1 MDTMWQ
7 GIPRRG
13 MDKAGDRKTQSLVDK
28 QRQPSLPQVCA
39 LYRRTVEARVGKF
52 IGDRC
57 TAKDAVLYLD
67 GNIEPL
73 KIFKTGVAGICLK
86 V

>member
-1 MDTMWQ
+1 
-7 GIPRRG
+7 
-13 MDKAGDRKTQSLVDK
+13 
-28 QRQPSLPQVCA
+28 VCA